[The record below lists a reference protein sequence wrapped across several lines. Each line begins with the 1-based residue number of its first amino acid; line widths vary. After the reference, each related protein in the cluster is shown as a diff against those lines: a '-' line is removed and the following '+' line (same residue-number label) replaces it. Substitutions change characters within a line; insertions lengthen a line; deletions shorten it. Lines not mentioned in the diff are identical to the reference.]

1 MVDMLETVDKIAKSV
16 QERLTVRT
24 AYGEPIT
31 ANGVTVVPVAKV
43 RFGFGGGGGGGSGSG
58 PPSHAEA
65 FGEALAAATQSGS
78 GGGGGGGGGGTIEP
92 VGFIEI
98 TAGGARWVPLEPSR
112 GELVLRALMATAVI
126 APGGG
131 RRNFFRRLGLMLVGQ
146 AAIAA
151 LTRSRLPA
159 MPEGFGLGRHPAAEM
174 A

>member
-1 MVDMLETVDKIAKSV
+1 MVDILETVDKIARSA

-24 AYGEPIT
+24 AYGDPIT

-43 RFGFGGGGGGGSGSG
+43 RFGFGGGGGGGTGTSPAPRTEGFADEMLG
-58 PPSHAEA
+58 PA
-65 FGEALAAATQSGS
+65 QSGS

-151 LTRSRLPA
+151 LTRPRLPSLPDSLGWGRSA
-159 MPEGFGLGRHPAAEM
+159 PEPT
-174 A
+174 